1 MYTTIAILIVIA
13 SIVLTLIVLVQN
25 SKGGGLAANFA
36 SGNQTFG
43 VRQTADFLE
52 KATWTLAISIIVLCV
67 LATAF
72 VSNGTEKKSSG
83 IKEKIENSAPVQDK
97 PVFPASTAPA
107 SGTPVQDQK
116 GETQKPAQENP
127 KK

>member
-13 SIVLTLIVLVQN
+13 SIFLTLIVLVQN

-72 VSNGTEKKSSG
+72 VSNGTEKKSSVV
-83 IKEKIENSAPVQDK
+83 KEKIENSAPVQEK
-97 PVFPASTAPA
+97 PVFPASTTPV
-107 SGTPVQDQK
+107 SGTPVQDQS
-116 GETQKPAQENP
+116 GQTQKPAQENP

>member
-1 MYTTIAILIVIA
+1 MYTVIAILIVIA
-13 SIVLTLIVLVQN
+13 SIFLTIIVLVQN

-52 KATWTLAISIIVLCV
+52 KATWTLAITIIVLCV

-72 VSNGTEKKSSG
+72 VSTGKKELNNSNV
-83 IKEKIENSAPVQDK
+83 EERIESTAPVQSQ
-97 PVFPASTAPA
+97 PEFPQTAPET
-107 SGTPVQDQK
+107 TPEAK
-116 GETQKPAQENP
+116 PETTPQN
-127 KK
+127 